1 MPAGGERRE
10 RPHGPSPAAWGAA
23 AARAPWRGPGD
34 PGRGAGGGSSAAP
47 SRALGAG
54 SATQRRSDGLRNKT
68 GRRPVVAAVVA
79 GTAGNGD
86 GGGWQGAWPGLA
98 GKRLM

>member
-1 MPAGGERRE
+1 MVPAGGERRG
-10 RPHGPSPAAWGAA
+10 RLHRPSPAARGAA

-34 PGRGAGGGSSAAP
+34 PAPGAGGGSSAAP

-54 SATQRRSDGLRNKT
+54 SATQRRTGGLRNKT
-68 GRRPVVAAVVA
+68 GRRPVVAVVVA
-79 GTAGNGD
+79 GTAGS
-86 GGGWQGAWPGLA
+86 GWQGAWRGLA